1 MTTPVTNSFAA
12 IMALNATQKDSAST
26 RHASYL
32 AHIDQINLVN
42 NVYNGI
48 DTTVDYLFQ
57 FPQEIQTT
65 FDIRKERAT
74 LRNFVKRAV
83 EAFTG
88 MIFRKPLEVEGYG
101 ATTTRSFLKIDTK
114 NSIQVFTKAQ
124 TTSATKDGK
133 SYILIDSASD
143 GSTQPYLV
151 AIDRSQLINWR
162 VDAQG
167 KYTMIVI
174 EEVIAKPVGVF
185 GTEYILQ
192 WRHYDEKGDIRIY
205 QHDSDSREIKQVGET
220 IETEYDG
227 IPFVEIDVDD
237 VPILYDTAKLNIKHF
252 NRLSHKDR
260 YLPMAALPIP
270 VIWGADLDD
279 DDTPTTAKPALVIG
293 VDEAFIFSSKEE
305 GDFQWRELSGTSIEL
320 IEQDLDSI
328 TEDITTG
335 ILRAADT
342 ANTVQKTATE
352 VALLQAEASDRVSA
366 IAIAVE
372 TGMREALV
380 ILSEFNGEMVP
391 SDAVFILSKD
401 FNAALAGT
409 DAQRLLFESY
419 LQGLVSIETYLSSLA
434 DAEIISIESTSKE
447 LERIAKDTFVPKPK
461 VAEKPA
467 MDNRTQSAIS
477 AGDE

>member
-1 MTTPVTNSFAA
+1 MSTVNSFAA
-12 IMALNATQKDSAST
+12 IMALNATQKDSPST

-32 AHIDQINLVN
+32 AHIDQVVLVN
-42 NVYNGI
+42 TIYDGI
-48 DTTVDYLFQ
+48 DTAKEHLFQ
-57 FPQEIQTT
+57 FPQELPDT
-65 FDIRKERAT
+65 FDTRVDRAT

-88 MIFRKPLEVEGYG
+88 MIFRKPIEVENYG
-101 ATTTRSFLKIDTK
+101 ARTTRSFPKIDTK
-114 NSIQVFTKAQ
+114 NSIQVFTKNQ
-124 TTSATKDGK
+124 TTAATKDGK

-143 GSTQPYLV
+143 GSTAPYLV
-151 AIDRSQLINWR
+151 HINRSQLINWR
-162 VDAQG
+162 VDANG

-185 GTEYILQ
+185 GTEYVLQ
-192 WRHYDEKGDIRIY
+192 WRHYDDNGDIRLY
-205 QHDSDSREIKQVGET
+205 QQDGKEIVQIGET
-220 IETEYDG
+220 ITTGYNG

-237 VPILYDTAKLNIKHF
+237 VPILYDTAKLNIKHL

-260 YLPMAALPIP
+260 YLTMAALPIP
-270 VIWGADLDD
+270 VIWGADIDD
-279 DDTPTTAKPALVIG
+279 KTGETTTAKPALVIG

-305 GDFQWRELSGTSIEL
+305 GDFQWRELSGESIAL

-372 TGMREALV
+372 TGMREALA
-380 ILSEFNGEMVP
+380 ILSEFNNESVP
-391 SDAVFILSKD
+391 SNSVFILSKD

-419 LQGLVSIETYLSSLA
+419 LQGLVSIETYLKSLA
-434 DAEIISIESTSKE
+434 DAEIIAIESTSKE
-447 LERIAKDTFVPKPK
+447 LDRIAKDNFVPKPK
-461 VAEKPA
+461 IAEAPKT
-467 MDNRTQSAIS
+467 DNRTKAAVN